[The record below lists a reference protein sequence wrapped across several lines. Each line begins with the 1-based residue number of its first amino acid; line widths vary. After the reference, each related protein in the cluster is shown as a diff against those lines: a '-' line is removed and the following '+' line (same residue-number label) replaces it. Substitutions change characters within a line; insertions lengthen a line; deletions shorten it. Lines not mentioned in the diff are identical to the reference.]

1 MNFTTELQLIKG
13 VANDHNERTN
23 REIANVLVRHEPFT
37 PEFYKDALPVLKD
50 AYLDI
55 ADGVRATK
63 LAIGVVA
70 MAGKA
75 EAIATEDMLDE
86 LIQEHLI
93 ELEEIEPPVN
103 ATEKMEYDLIFNQYQ
118 GLFIG
123 FVSIVDELEKMMLE
137 EM

>member
-23 REIANVLVRHEPFT
+23 TEIAKVLVETEPFT
-37 PEFYKDALPVLKD
+37 PEFYTKALPVLNN

-55 ADGVRATK
+55 VDGIQMTK
-63 LAIGVVA
+63 VAVGVVA
-70 MAGKA
+70 SAGKQ
-75 EAIATEDMLDE
+75 EAIAVLDMLDE
-86 LIQEHLI
+86 LTETHLLG
-93 ELEEIEPPVN
+93 LEEIEVPEN
-103 ATEKMEYDLIFNQYQ
+103 ATDKLTYDLIFNQYKE
-118 GLFIG
+118 LFIG

>member
-13 VANDHNERTN
+13 IANDHNERTSK
-23 REIANVLVRHEPFT
+23 EIAKVLVKHEPFT
-37 PEFYKDALPVLKD
+37 PEFYEDALPVLKD

-70 MAGKA
+70 MAGKE

-103 ATEKMEYDLIFNQYQ
+103 ETEKMEYDLISNQYR

>member
-13 VANDHNERTN
+13 IANDHNERTN
-23 REIANVLVRHEPFT
+23 LNTAKVLVKHEPFT
-37 PEFYKDALPVLKD
+37 PEFYKYALPVLKD

-55 ADGVRATK
+55 ADGIRATK

-70 MAGKA
+70 MTGKE

-103 ATEKMEYDLIFNQYQ
+103 ATKKMEYDLIFNQYR

-123 FVSIVDELEKMMLE
+123 FVSIIDELEKMMSE

>member
-13 VANDHNERTN
+13 IANDHNERTN
-23 REIANVLVRHEPFT
+23 KDIAKVLVKHEPFT

-75 EAIATEDMLDE
+75 EAIATEAMLDE

>member
-13 VANDHNERTN
+13 IAKDHNERTN

-123 FVSIVDELEKMMLE
+123 FVSIVDELEKKMLE